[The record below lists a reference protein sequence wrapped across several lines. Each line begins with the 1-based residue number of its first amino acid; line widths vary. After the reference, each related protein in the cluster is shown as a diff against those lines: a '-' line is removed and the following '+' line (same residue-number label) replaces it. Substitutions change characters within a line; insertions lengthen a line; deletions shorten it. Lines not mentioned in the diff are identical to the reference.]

1 VIRPVRSRLAALL
14 LLGAVGCL
22 PRQHA
27 AAATKA
33 PTAASEWPIVYAQAQ
48 AEARDTHPGIADRVL
63 TDFAQR
69 FPDTPESA
77 EVSYWRA
84 VFKLDPNNAAS
95 IRDAIALLDSY
106 LANTP
111 NGLHRAE
118 ALAMRRTASALE
130 TRTAALAAQL
140 ATPVPKID
148 ERAHEEELTRLRD
161 ELGKAN
167 AELARIKRRLARPK
181 P

>member
-1 VIRPVRSRLAALL
+1 MRPVRSRLAALL
-14 LLGAVGCL
+14 LFSAMGCL
-22 PRQHA
+22 PRQPA

-33 PTAASEWPIVYAQAQ
+33 PTAASEWASVSALAQE
-48 AEARDTHPGIADRVL
+48 EARDSRPAVADRLL

-77 EVSYWRA
+77 EVPYWRA
-84 VFKLDPNNAAS
+84 VFKLDPSNAAS
-95 IRDAIALLDSY
+95 NHEAIALLDSY
-106 LANTP
+106 LANAP
-111 NGLHRAE
+111 NGPHRTE

-130 TRTAALAAQL
+130 TRSAALAAAQL
-140 ATPVPKID
+140 ATPTPKFD
-148 ERAHEEELTRLRD
+148 EKAHEEELARLRD